1 MRESCVGRITC
12 TYKRGSLVYKLYQA
26 DNNTRILTDDKE
38 KLADIL
44 SEFICMGV
52 RDVAITGNTKLAS
65 DTCVVFSS
73 DNLRIT
79 PIMKGE

>member
-1 MRESCVGRITC
+1 MRESCIGRIIC
-12 TYKRGSLVYKLYQA
+12 TYKRGSLVYKLYEA
-26 DNNTRILTDDKE
+26 NSHTRILTDDKE
-38 KLADIL
+38 KFTNIL
-44 SEFICMGV
+44 SEFICLGV
-52 RDVAITGNTKLAS
+52 RDVAVIGDTKLAS

>member
-12 TYKRGSLVYKLYQA
+12 TYKHGSLVYKLYQA